1 MIPFLDRLD
10 RAGRVLIVGC
20 GGGFDV
26 YSGVP
31 LAVRLVARG
40 KFVAL
45 ANYSFTSLDPLTG
58 ERLSEI
64 LWRVDTR
71 HGSLPY
77 FPERWLCE
85 WLAARDLSVPVYA
98 LIQPGVLPLAEAFRE
113 IVAAHAIDLV
123 VLVDGGTDSL
133 IFGDEPGLG
142 TVTEDAI
149 TLVAADLAAPG
160 RVLLAALGFGI
171 DDFHGVS
178 HHSFLENVATLGREG
193 AYLGAF
199 SLTPGTPEAN
209 AMLDLIDVANARQGA
224 LASIVTNSVASAVRG
239 EFGNFH
245 ATDRTGNST
254 LFINPLMALYW
265 TFAASRVVAHMA
277 FGEALA
283 KTSTRH
289 QARLA
294 IEEVRYDLT
303 LRPRQRIPL

>member
-10 RAGRVLIVGC
+10 RANRILIVGC

-31 LAVRLVARG
+31 LAIRLLARG
-40 KFVAL
+40 KYVAL
-45 ANYSFTSLDPLTG
+45 ANYSFTSFDPLTG
-58 ERLSEI
+58 ERLSEV

-85 WLAARDLSVPVYA
+85 WLAGRDVSVPVYA
-98 LIQPGVLPLAEAFRE
+98 FIQPGVLPLAEAFRE
-113 IVAAHAIDLV
+113 IVTTHAIDLV

-149 TLVAADLAAPG
+149 TLVAADEAAPG

-171 DDFHGVS
+171 DEYHGVS

-193 AYLGAF
+193 GYLGAF
-199 SLTPGTPEAN
+199 SLTPGSAEAD
-209 AMLDLIDVANARQGA
+209 ALLELIDLANARQTT
-224 LASIVTNSVASAVRG
+224 LPSIVNNSVASALRG

-245 ATDRTGNST
+245 ATDRTGSGT
-254 LFINPLMALYW
+254 LFINPLMGLYW
-265 TFAASRVVAHMA
+265 TFDAARVVAHMA
-277 FGEALA
+277 YGKALRS
-283 KTSTRH
+283 TTTRH

-294 IEEVRYDLT
+294 IEEVRYDLK
-303 LRPRQRIPL
+303 LRPRQPIPL